1 MPSQFDAAWKDQNAV
16 ASRAV
21 QRRLKAGEKDDSDR
35 GTSNELTRRQSPE
48 VPRILPQDHQD
59 YALTFFFNSYI
70 LVSMDSKPLRGY
82 LDCIY
87 PVWMQSSPESPLRPA
102 ITAVAMSL
110 LEAWS
115 WLNPNSPQ
123 SLARSHYVQGIA
135 ALRRHLQNAGDVDDD
150 ILMATLMLDM
160 YDGITSFCG
169 ARPHGGVHL
178 IGSAALIERRQRRPF
193 SSEAS
198 QKIISGIRSMT
209 IGRALRKRETIS
221 RDVFTRTSSAQNIS
235 STPEFELEEIQ
246 FEVANLQASASRLA
260 ANLANKISTASEILA
275 KANELDQRLVDWA
288 ATVPDDWNPT
298 FCDSDSV
305 PRSIRD
311 AGFYQDH
318 CSVHQSIF
326 IANILNGQ
334 CSSRINVQL
343 VILRCLE
350 HLDNNN
356 NNNNNPAIFA
366 TERTN
371 ARDNVQDLADTICAS
386 VPFYLGDRTTFV
398 RIDDDETVQYPR
410 IGSDSTTSTTGHYR
424 TAAAYGGMFLMQ
436 RLPELLAL
444 PLPFLRAGQREWVLG
459 QMIRIKRIYL
469 ATEGAV

>member
-1 MPSQFDAAWKDQNAV
+1 MPSQFDASWKDQNNV

-35 GTSNELTRRQSPE
+35 GTSNELARRHSPE
-48 VPRILPQDHQD
+48 IPRVLPQDHND
-59 YALTFFFNSYI
+59 YALTFFFNTYI
-70 LVSMDSKPLRGY
+70 LISMDSKPLRGY

-102 ITAVAMSL
+102 LTAVAMSL

-123 SLARSHYVQGIA
+123 SLARSHYVQGIG
-135 ALRRHLQNAGDVDDD
+135 ALRRHLQDGGEVDDD

-169 ARPHGGVHL
+169 ARSHRGVHL
-178 IGSAALIERRQRRPF
+178 VGSAALIEKRQRRPF

-209 IGRALRKRETIS
+209 VGRALRKMEPVSRE
-221 RDVFTRTSSAQNIS
+221 VFTRTSSPQDVPR
-235 STPEFELEEIQ
+235 TPEFELEEIQ
-246 FEVANLQASASRLA
+246 FEVTNLQASASGLVTNVA
-260 ANLANKISTASEILA
+260 SKESSTSEILA
-275 KANELDQRLVDWA
+275 KANELDQRLVDW
-288 ATVPDDWNPT
+288 TTTMPDDWNPI
-298 FCDSDSV
+298 FCDSESV
-305 PRSIRD
+305 ARSIRD

-318 CSVHQSIF
+318 CNIYQSIF
-326 IANILNGQ
+326 IANILNGH
-334 CSSRINVQL
+334 CYSRINLQL
-343 VILRCLE
+343 VILACLQQ
-350 HLDNNN
+350 LDN
-356 NNNNNPAIFA
+356 PLF
-366 TERTN
+366 EKDQVK

-386 VPFYLGDRTTFV
+386 VPFYLGDRVTV
-398 RIDDDETVQYPR
+398 LRIDDETVQYPR
-410 IGSDSTTSTTGHYR
+410 VGSDPTSTEHYR

-444 PLPFLRAGQREWVLG
+444 PLRAGQREWILG
-459 QMIRIKRIYL
+459 QMMRIKKIYL
-469 ATEGAV
+469 ATEGAG